1 MMNNR
6 PRDRQRLHPAPG
18 DTAAGQRRIA
28 APAGRF
34 RMIAGAGL
42 AALLLAACATRTFQP
57 GAGAGGYT
65 PVGEQESRRTG
76 EIELDQDRPE
86 SGPAEPAEKRF
97 PGTGKLIDYDA
108 AQRPAEEVSADGE
121 INLNFEAAPLPEVVR
136 AILGD
141 LLQEN
146 YVIGPGVSGEVT
158 FSTSRPLDREQL
170 LPVLDMLLRWN
181 GAAMVFKEG
190 RYHVLPIA
198 NAIRGTLAP
207 RLGPVGKR
215 GYQLLIAPLEY
226 ISPTQMQTILEP
238 YLQEGAVLS
247 ADNAR
252 SLLVLAGTPAEL
264 KNYQQTIDIFDVD
277 WLAGMSVAMFNL
289 QQVEVAE
296 VLPELQAIFGEEGA
310 SPLAGLFRFVPIER
324 LNAVMVITTQ
334 PAYLDQAEE
343 WLRRLDRGAAEGAAS
358 RLYVYAVRNLEAAV
372 LADYLID
379 IFGGER
385 SGGRRQTG
393 DPNRQPPGELGPG
406 LQPTSVST
414 FNERVQSG
422 DQTPRGRQDAG
433 GAGTIAAGGSE
444 EVRITAIEE
453 TNSLLIQASPQQYQN
468 ILSAIER
475 LDMEPLQVLIEA
487 QVIEVRLGDALQYG
501 VNWFFSNFRD
511 TGQSVLEGVPDTLPP
526 SFDPISGTVGSAG
539 GNFTLI
545 SNPANAAGD
554 VIRST
559 ITALS
564 TVTDVKTLSAPTLL
578 VRNNSQARLNVGTQI
593 SVQSTT
599 FNTGAGTNG
608 TFSNTQFIS
617 TGTTLEVT
625 PRVNPGGLVYLEISQ
640 VVSSP
645 GARPEGGGNPDIS
658 NSEVNTEV
666 AIQSGQTIVLGGL
679 IVETNTKGSSGIP
692 FLSKIPII
700 GGLFGSKTHDVMRSE
715 LLVMITPTVIERVDR
730 LQDVS
735 DELRR
740 KFRGL
745 KPIDTGRKA
754 AAGEAPAAA
763 PAAGAPAL
771 AGEPAAGG

>member
-1 MMNNR
+1 LAAGR
-6 PRDRQRLHPAPG
+6 PRSVVRCRALTG
-18 DTAAGQRRIA
+18 AA
-28 APAGRF
+28 
-34 RMIAGAGL
+34 L
-42 AALLLAACATRTFQP
+42 AAALLTVLLAACATRTFQP

-65 PVGEQESRRTG
+65 PVGEKDSRRSG

-86 SGPAEPAEKRF
+86 SGPVEPAAVRY
-97 PGTGKLIDYDA
+97 PGTGKLFDEDA
-108 AQRPAEEVSADGE
+108 ARRPVEEVSAEGE

-146 YVIGPGVSGEVT
+146 YVIGPGVGGEVT
-158 FSTSRPLDREQL
+158 FSTSRPLGREQL

-181 GAAMVFKEG
+181 GAAMVFKDG

-207 RLGPVGKR
+207 RLGPAGKR
-215 GYQLLIAPLEY
+215 GYQLLIAPLEF

-252 SLLVLAGTPAEL
+252 SILVLAGTPAEL
-264 KNYQQTIDIFDVD
+264 KSYQQTIDIFDVD

-289 QQVEVAE
+289 QQVEIAE

-343 WLRRLDRGAAEGAAS
+343 WLRRLDRGAAEGAGS

-372 LADYLID
+372 LSDYLID

-385 SGGRRQTG
+385 SGGARRQGG

-422 DQTPRGRQDAG
+422 DQTPRGRQEAG
-433 GAGTIAAGGSE
+433 GAGTIAAGGGE

-453 TNSLLIQASPQQYQN
+453 TNSLLIQASPQQYQS
-468 ILSAIER
+468 ILTAIER

-487 QVIEVRLGDALQYG
+487 QVIEVRLSDALQYG

-526 SFDPISGTVGSAG
+526 SFDPIAGTVGSAG

-599 FNTGAGTNG
+599 FNSGTGTTG

-625 PRVNPGGLVYLEISQ
+625 PRVNPGGLVYLELSQ

-679 IVETNTKGSSGIP
+679 IVETNTKGSNGIP

-700 GGLFGSKTHDVMRSE
+700 GGLFGSKTHDVTRSE

-730 LQDVS
+730 LQDIS

-754 AAGEAPAAA
+754 AAGEAPPATAA
-763 PAAGAPAL
+763 PGAGTPAPAL